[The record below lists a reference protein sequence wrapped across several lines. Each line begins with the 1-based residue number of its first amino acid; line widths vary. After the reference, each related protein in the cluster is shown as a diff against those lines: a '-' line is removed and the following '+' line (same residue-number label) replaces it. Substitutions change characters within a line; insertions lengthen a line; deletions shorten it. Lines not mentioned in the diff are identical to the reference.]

1 MAQRNLVDDGAAPV
15 EDVEEARLRAY
26 LTVFTGLFIMRSAR
40 ISALGIYGLNFA
52 KTFFKK
58 HARRDSTVFF

>member
-15 EDVEEARLRAY
+15 EEVEEARLRAY

-40 ISALGIYGLNFA
+40 ISALGIYGFA